1 MWSLRARTAVFVPR
15 VAEGSRI
22 AHSQKLLETVTRI
35 RIRAAISRLALP
47 GRGGEQGARVIG
59 SLTLHGPYA
68 GVRFRKGGI
77 GEPDL
82 GSSPVEMGSALLP
95 LSPIIP
101 IPATSVRVR
110 STDSPY
116 LWAQFVNACLDP
128 LSSSFCLGRC
138 DREAMRLE
146 PTFEVPARLN
156 AWLGARKVS
165 RRSGPVL
172 ELSGELY
179 VPDGIFLH
187 LRVSAGCDR
196 FGEPRTSGGDGD
208 PILSPERAWTSL
220 SASSRPASQAIPGS
234 RSPSRR
240 GGRPGRERDSSR
252 TLRPTG
258 LTEARVRD
266 DVDRVFRTGWGL
278 GQRRRGPETAPRGV
292 PLPRQPDSRTHGPGN
307 RRRPRSDRR
316 HGRGSTEQRTPTRK
330 ENSPLPGPLV
340 RRAR

>member
-1 MWSLRARTAVFVPR
+1 MWSLRSHTAVFVPR

-22 AHSQKLLETVTRI
+22 AHSQKLLETLTRL

-47 GRGGEQGARVIG
+47 GREGEQGARVVG

-68 GVRFRKGGI
+68 GVRFRKGGV

-101 IPATSVRVR
+101 IPGTSVRV
-110 STDSPY
+110 SSASAPY

-128 LSSSFCLGRC
+128 LSSAFCLGRC

-146 PTFEVPARLN
+146 PTFEVPARLS

-179 VPDGIFLH
+179 IPDGIFLH

-196 FGEPRTSGGDGD
+196 LGEPRDILEVTET
-208 PILSPERAWTSL
+208 PILSPGTRVDVPQRVVTAGIAGNPWVSIALRTAEAG
-220 SASSRPASQAIPGS
+220 PAESEIPV
-234 RSPSRR
+234 
-240 GGRPGRERDSSR
+240 GRCVQLD
-252 TLRPTG
+252 
-258 LTEARVRD
+258 
-266 DVDRVFRTGWGL
+266 
-278 GQRRRGPETAPRGV
+278 
-292 PLPRQPDSRTHGPGN
+292 
-307 RRRPRSDRR
+307 
-316 HGRGSTEQRTPTRK
+316 
-330 ENSPLPGPLV
+330 
-340 RRAR
+340 